1 MKAEERFIYHQVD
14 VPFTDD
20 DVDRIVADYCQQP
33 VIDTPIGQ
41 MVGRPTIEGSKIPYG
56 LYTIGEIEI
65 HGLSWGHGTLFLLGD
80 KDSPHHCIKYT
91 ITHAQTYE
99 NDAVTDEDDTDVC
112 EPVPII
118 ETPVRAEKT
127 ITQANLERWGF
138 SG

>member
-99 NDAVTDEDDTDVC
+99 NDAVTDEDDMDVC
-112 EPVPII
+112 EPAPII